1 MTDTRK
7 ATTRGRRMSAES
19 RREQLLDVTTEL
31 VGDDGFQA
39 VTIEAVA
46 QAAGITRPIVYGHFG
61 DLNGLLDAVIDREM
75 DRALSQVSET
85 ALAPLTGGSPVELMI
100 ESLRSYL
107 HTVGSHPTTWRLV
120 LTPPEGSP
128 PLLRQRIAKGRAEVL
143 AGLITSIRP
152 AIAEE
157 RRSPDAELTAWMLS
171 ALADQYARLVLTDPT
186 RFNPE
191 RLLEHARW
199 ILEQSQLG
207 LGAEG

>member
-1 MTDTRK
+1 
-7 ATTRGRRMSAES
+7 MSAEA

-31 VGDDGFQA
+31 VGDDGFSG

-46 QAAGITRPIVYGHFG
+46 RAAGITRPIVYEHFG
-61 DLNGLLDAVIDREM
+61 DLSGLLDAVIDREM
-75 DRALSQVSET
+75 NRALSQVSET
-85 ALAPLTGGSPVELMI
+85 ALVPLTDGPPVDLMI

-107 HTVGSHPTTWRLV
+107 HTVRSHPATWRLV

-128 PLLRQRIAKGRAEVL
+128 PLLRKRIAAGRAEVL
-143 AGLITSIRP
+143 AGLIASVRP

-157 RRSPDAELTAWMLS
+157 ERSPDAEITARMLS
-171 ALADQYARLVLTDPT
+171 ALADEYARLVLSDPK
-186 RFNPE
+186 RYNPK

-207 LGAEG
+207 LGAKG